1 MLEDRL
7 DHPAY
12 SESNNF
18 PFRNLG
24 ILDSA
29 VVTAEISK
37 SNSLTLYI
45 DKMVNLLRRFNN
57 DKHIYIPNNKVQKTH
72 SKHLQT

>member
-7 DHPAY
+7 DNPAY

-24 ILDSA
+24 ILDLA
-29 VVTAEISK
+29 VITAEISK
-37 SNSLTLYI
+37 SNSLTLCI
-45 DKMVNLLRRFNN
+45 DKMVLRWA
-57 DKHIYIPNNKVQKTH
+57 
-72 SKHLQT
+72 

>member
-1 MLEDRL
+1 MLLPSYNSKSIDLTMLEDRL
-7 DHPAY
+7 DNPAY

-24 ILDSA
+24 ILDLA

-45 DKMVNLLRRFNN
+45 DKMVLRWA
-57 DKHIYIPNNKVQKTH
+57 
-72 SKHLQT
+72 